1 MKLFKSSI
9 LAILALAASAT
20 FTSCSDDN
28 NIVDAPDTGVY
39 IMSQGNTINLPS
51 EGNEVI
57 LTVARHATTDPK
69 SVAVTFTDASGIF
82 SGASTVEFDGDAL
95 TTTYKVI
102 FDEAQIVEDTEY
114 NVEIKLDPAQSS
126 HYGVTDYTVKFV
138 RLSPWKSLGK
148 ATYRDDIV
156 AGIFPNAGNQEYQV
170 EILENEKTPG
180 KYRLVNPYGKLYP
193 LNEPGDYDDS
203 KDYYMEIDATVADRV
218 NIGLTHTGMNW
229 NNYGEITFIS
239 RAQFFIDNGN
249 DPEVVYQAGWFGK
262 LENGVI
268 TFPHNGFLSGMGDG
282 EYALPSFYGN
292 GNDMFRIVLPGT
304 VIADYSAEIEYT
316 GRFVD
321 ASDAAQAVLSVTL
334 GADVTKAIVAGAYGT
349 SDADAVAASV
359 IEGTLEGTEITESGE
374 VRLPITESGIYTFV
388 VVTYAGD
395 ESKEYASATV
405 KIEMGGSGDWVDAGT
420 ALILDGWMLPA
431 AEYDPFEM
439 MWSTTYQTSAS
450 NPGLIKIVEM
460 YGANSPMAKF
470 SLGKYD
476 ILIDVSDPEL
486 VVMEPQSTGN
496 KLFTDGI
503 MTIANST
510 YLYLQ
515 NGATKEQ
522 IVSKKLNCTYYK
534 DENDYVI
541 EFPVTACVF
550 NFGTE
555 DWYQTKSQAGFI
567 LTPAEAAAAKHVTV
581 SSKQFRSTVHAKAQR
596 LAHPALAGT
605 HKNVTAKKVSYVKF
619 GKAK

>member
-51 EGNEVI
+51 EGNEVL
-57 LTVARHATTDPK
+57 LTVARHAATDPK

-82 SGASTVEFDGDAL
+82 SGASTVEFEGDAL
-95 TTTYKVI
+95 TTTYKVT

-126 HYGVTDYTVKFV
+126 HYGVTDYSVKFV

-156 AGIFPNAGNQEYQV
+156 ACIFSSAGNQEYQV

-180 KYRLVNPYGKLYP
+180 KYRLVNPYGKPYP
-193 LNEPGDYDDS
+193 LNEAGDYDDS

-218 NIGLTHTGMNW
+218 NIGLTHTGMDW
-229 NNYGEITFIS
+229 GYGELTFIS
-239 RAQFFIDNGN
+239 RAQYFIDNGN
-249 DPEVVYQAGWFGK
+249 DPEAVYQAGWFGK

-268 TFPHNGFLSGMGDG
+268 TFPHNGFYSGMGDG
-282 EYALPSFYGN
+282 DYALPSFYGN
-292 GNDMFRIVLPGT
+292 ANDMFRIVLPGT

-349 SDADAVAASV
+349 TDADAVAASV
-359 IEGTLEGTEITESGE
+359 IDGSLEGTEITESGE
-374 VRLPITESGIYTFV
+374 VRLPLSESGIYTFV

-405 KIEMGGSGDWVDAGT
+405 KIEMGGAGDWQDAGT

-460 YGANSPMAKF
+460 YGASSPMAKF

-522 IVSKKLNCTYYK
+522 IVSRNLNCTYYK
-534 DENDYVI
+534 DEGDYVI
-541 EFPVTACVF
+541 EFPATTCVF
-550 NFGTE
+550 NFGTD
-555 DWYQTKSQAGFI
+555 DWYQTKSQGGII
-567 LTPAEAAAAKHVTV
+567 LTPSEAATAKHVNV
-581 SSKQFRSTVHAKAQR
+581 STKQFKATVHAKAQR
-596 LAHPALAGT
+596 LAHPALAGS
-605 HKNVTAKKVSYVKF
+605 HKNITAKKVSSVKF

>member
-1 MKLFKSSI
+1 MKLLKSSI

-51 EGNEVI
+51 EGNEVV
-57 LTVARHATTDPK
+57 LTVARHAATDPN

-82 SGASTVEFDGDAL
+82 SGASTVEFNGDEL
-95 TTTYKVI
+95 TTTYKVS

-114 NVEIKLDPAQSS
+114 SVEIKLDPAQSS
-126 HYGVTDYTVKFV
+126 HYGVTDYTVKFI

-148 ATYRDDIV
+148 VKYYDDIIGSIFK
-156 AGIFPNAGNQEYQV
+156 AGPIEYDV
-170 EILENEKTPG
+170 ELLENEKTPG
-180 KYRLVNPYGKLYP
+180 KYRLVNPYGKAYP
-193 LNEPGDYDDS
+193 FNEPGDYDDS
-203 KDYYMEIDATVADRV
+203 KDYYFEIDASDPDRV
-218 NIGLTHTGMNW
+218 IFGMTHTGMDWGN
-229 NNYGEITFIS
+229 GEIVFTS
-239 RAQFFIDNGN
+239 RAQFYIDNGN
-249 DPEVVYQAGWFGK
+249 DPEAVYQAGWYGK
-262 LENGVI
+262 LKDGVI
-268 TFPHNGFLSGMGDG
+268 TFPTKGIIAGMGDG
-282 EYALPSFYGN
+282 DYAFPAFEVNAN
-292 GNDMFRIVLPGT
+292 GLFRIVLPGT

-321 ASDAAQAVLSVTL
+321 ASDASQAILSVTL
-334 GADVTKAIVAGAYGT
+334 GADVTKAIVAGAFGT
-349 SDADAVAASV
+349 ADADAVAASV
-359 IEGTLEGTEITESGE
+359 IEGTIEGTEITESGE

-405 KIEMGGSGDWVDAGT
+405 KIEMGGAGDWQDAGT

-431 AEYDPFEM
+431 AEYDPYEM
-439 MWSTTYQTSAS
+439 MWTTTYQTSPS

-460 YGANSPMAKF
+460 YGASSPMAKF

-515 NGATKEQ
+515 NGATKDQ

-541 EFPVTACVF
+541 EFPATACVF